1 MKNTYA
7 LIAVLLL
14 VVAVPASAHHSDS
27 VYDKDSLVT
36 IEGTVVRYEWR
47 NPHTYVQIETAD
59 AEGSRITTVEAG
71 SISWLGPLGLA
82 RDSFQVGDRITAN
95 VYPHRRRNMQVVLGR
110 DIITQ
115 DGRAVPLNAD
125 SPYINRLTSTG
136 SAADISGTW
145 LMQNGATD
153 RMHEAQLAWE
163 LTDTGEAALAAHDGV
178 STPGAEC
185 VPMSVP
191 NLMYYPV
198 VTLIDIADEVVHMR
212 IDWMDSERTIYMD
225 GREHPD
231 AGERFLH
238 GHSVGRW
245 EGEGRRV
252 LVVDTANFADHAAG
266 TGYGIPAGSGKHVTE
281 RFELSEDGTQ
291 IFYTGVL
298 ESPEYL
304 ATPSTW
310 RFVFDYRPDLEH
322 SERGC
327 DLDSARRFELDG

>member
-1 MKNTYA
+1 MRVDYA
-7 LIAVLLL
+7 LIAVTML
-14 VVAVPASAHHSDS
+14 VVAAPVLGHHSDS
-27 VYDKDSLVT
+27 IYDKENLVT
-36 IEGTVVRYEWR
+36 IEGTVVRFEWR
-47 NPHTYVQIETAD
+47 NPHTFVQIETED
-59 AEGSRITTVEAG
+59 GEGSSLTTVEAG

-82 RDSFQVGDRITAN
+82 RDSFQVGDRVTAN

-110 DIITQ
+110 DIVTQ

-125 SPYINRLTSTG
+125 SPYINRSDSTG
-136 SAADISGTW
+136 SAADLAGTW
-145 LMQNGATD
+145 LMQSGATD
-153 RMHEAQLAWE
+153 RMHEAQQSWE
-163 LTDTGEAALAAHDGV
+163 LTEMGQAALAGHNGV
-178 STPGAEC
+178 STPQSEC

-198 VTLIDIADEVVHMR
+198 VTVIDINDDAVHMR
-212 IDWMDSERTIYMD
+212 VDWMNSERTIYMD
-225 GREHPD
+225 GRAHPD
-231 AGERFLH
+231 ASERFLH

-245 EGEGRRV
+245 EGEGRRL

-266 TGYGIPAGSGKHVTE
+266 TGYRIPSSSGKHVTE

-291 IFYTGVL
+291 MFYTGVL

-310 RFVFDYRPDLEH
+310 SFVFDHRPDLTH

-327 DLDSARRFELDG
+327 DLDSARRFVIE

>member
-1 MKNTYA
+1 MRIGYA
-7 LIAVLLL
+7 STL
-14 VVAVPASAHHSDS
+14 VTMLAFAMPVSGHHSDS
-27 VYDKDSLVT
+27 IYDKENLVT

-47 NPHTYVQIETAD
+47 NPHTFVQIETANS
-59 AEGSRITTVEAG
+59 EGSSLTTVEAG

-82 RDSFQVGDRITAN
+82 RDSFQVGDRVTAN

-125 SPYINRLTSTG
+125 SPYVDRSDSTG

-145 LMQNGATD
+145 LMQSGATD
-153 RMHEAQLAWE
+153 RMHEAQRSWE
-163 LTDTGEAALAAHDGV
+163 LTEMGAAALAGHNGL
-178 STPGAEC
+178 STPQSEC

-198 VTLIDIADEVVHMR
+198 VTVVDIADDAVHMR
-212 IDWMDSERTIYMD
+212 VDWMDSERTIYMD
-225 GREHPD
+225 GRGHPD
-231 AGERFLH
+231 ASERFLH

-245 EGEGRRV
+245 EGEGRQL
-252 LVVDTANFADHAAG
+252 LVVDTTNFADHAAG
-266 TGYGIPAGSGKHVTE
+266 TGYRIPSSTGKRVTE

-291 IFYTGVL
+291 MIYTGVL

-310 RFVFDYRPDLEH
+310 RFVFDHRPDLEH

-327 DLDSARRFELDG
+327 DLDSARRFVIE